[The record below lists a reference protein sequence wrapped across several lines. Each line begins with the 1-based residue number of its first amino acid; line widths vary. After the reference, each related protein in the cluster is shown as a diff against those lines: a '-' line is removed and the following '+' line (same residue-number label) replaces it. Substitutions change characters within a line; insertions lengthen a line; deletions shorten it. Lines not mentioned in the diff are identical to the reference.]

1 MAMKA
6 VPLTTIELPEE
17 AAELGVEVLA
27 PDAPAPDAA
36 APDAAAA
43 WP

>member
-1 MAMKA
+1 MKA
-6 VPLTTIELPEE
+6 VPLTTIELPDE
-17 AAELGVEVLA
+17 AAELGVEVLT
-27 PDAPAPDAA
+27 PDAPAPA